1 MQEVKVTVNG
11 GIISDE
17 ELQEYIK
24 RGRLQQPH
32 NELVAITVTLDD
44 DYVDIDYKYANHL
57 MPQRFSIAGDMIV
70 PTFENLN
77 KQNILT
83 RLLMICGIKN
93 QNPTA

>member
-24 RGRLQQPH
+24 KGRLQQPH

-44 DYVDIDYKYANHL
+44 DYVDIDYKYDNHL
-57 MPQRFSIAGDMIV
+57 MPQRFSAPSVFSTSVIIFITSFPFCDSMKCSQ
-70 PTFENLN
+70 L
-77 KQNILT
+77 
-83 RLLMICGIKN
+83 
-93 QNPTA
+93 

>member
-32 NELVAITVTLDD
+32 NELVAITVALDD

-77 KQNILT
+77 SAKQAEYLDKVANDIDQI
-83 RLLMICGIKN
+83 R
-93 QNPTA
+93 

>member
-32 NELVAITVTLDD
+32 NELVAITVSLDD
-44 DYVDIDYKYANHL
+44 DYVDIDYNFACRIHHL
-57 MPQRFSIAGDMIV
+57 LDVNAAKASG
-70 PTFENLN
+70 TSFE
-77 KQNILT
+77 
-83 RLLMICGIKN
+83 
-93 QNPTA
+93 

>member
-44 DYVDIDYKYANHL
+44 DYVDIGYKYANHL

-77 KQNILT
+77 SAKQAEYLDKVANNIDSL
-83 RLLMICGIKN
+83 R
-93 QNPTA
+93 